1 MSTTVRSDDVN
12 ISLQPS
18 KRPGKSDDNTVSE
31 DDENIDETLYGNVQP
46 DNVTTKYSVTELHN
60 VINEKH
66 TNDGFLKEYGVSD
79 LFTKYITCTLK
90 CQEKLE
96 DTKGVIR
103 RCKIKKG
110 R

>member
-1 MSTTVRSDDVN
+1 M
-12 ISLQPS
+12 
-18 KRPGKSDDNTVSE
+18 
-31 DDENIDETLYGNVQP
+31 
-46 DNVTTKYSVTELHN
+46 TELHN

-96 DTKGVIR
+96 DTKGIIR

>member
-1 MSTTVRSDDVN
+1 VSTTVRSDDVN
-12 ISLQPS
+12 ILQPS

-31 DDENIDETLYGNVQP
+31 DVENIDETLYGNVRP

-66 TNDGFLKEYGVSD
+66 TNDGFLKEYEVSD